1 MTTPEAFLKLT
12 AQLSGTTG
20 KSYIL
25 AELSDLLTAAS
36 ADDVLAL
43 PRPEIPDLY
52 LENYVAA
59 MVDQAAHNC
68 RVVPPLWPSLVAP
81 LRDPVFAVPWQ
92 SLRAHL
98 LLESPIAFRRDT
110 SVAHAPTRA
119 ASRLFSTPRRTA
131 RFHRLFNCAD

>member
-12 AQLSGTTG
+12 AQLSDTTTG

-25 AELSDLLTAAS
+25 AELNDLLTAAS
-36 ADDVLAL
+36 ANDVLVLA
-43 PRPEIPDLY
+43 RPEIPDLY

-68 RVVPPLWPSLVAP
+68 RVVPPLWTSLVAP

-98 LLESPIAFRRDT
+98 LLESPIAFRRRNIFINATLGDR
-110 SVAHAPTRA
+110 V
-119 ASRLFSTPRRTA
+119 
-131 RFHRLFNCAD
+131 